1 MRRTKRSCFQLKKT
15 FSVHFQINLLSVRV
29 LKFPASSQI
38 LSSYNSHRNLITEPL
53 GQVSKSSRAEAF
65 FKNMLFRTLQKSQE
79 KTCIEVFFIKLQD
92 FRYSLLVFRKGP
104 FQRVWIMLVMQM
116 ILRLIIVD
124 RISKEV
130 LEKLEPNLNNFMVPT
145 IRSYR
150 KFRQRPFFSVDV
162 KTNKYSYKLQ
172 FLTLVPLM
180 NSLEQLE

>member
-1 MRRTKRSCFQLKKT
+1 
-15 FSVHFQINLLSVRV
+15 
-29 LKFPASSQI
+29 
-38 LSSYNSHRNLITEPL
+38 
-53 GQVSKSSRAEAF
+53 
-65 FKNMLFRTLQKSQE
+65 
-79 KTCIEVFFIKLQD
+79 
-92 FRYSLLVFRKGP
+92 
-104 FQRVWIMLVMQM
+104 MLVMQM

>member
-1 MRRTKRSCFQLKKT
+1 MD
-15 FSVHFQINLLSVRV
+15 N
-29 LKFPASSQI
+29 ASDADDTTP
-38 LSSYNSHRNLITEPL
+38 YNC
-53 GQVSKSSRAEAF
+53 GQD
-65 FKNMLFRTLQKSQE
+65 L
-79 KTCIEVFFIKLQD
+79 
-92 FRYSLLVFRKGP
+92 
-104 FQRVWIMLVMQM
+104 
-116 ILRLIIVD
+116 
-124 RISKEV
+124 KEV